1 MGAISRE
8 AEISVCAFEGEAEQM
23 KPPRC
28 SLCNRKSTQ
37 LSEGIIMAD
46 VKAKMCPSCFTAL
59 KNNVAIRGKLL
70 QTTLPEYRQM
80 VQERA
85 QQQAQEQ
92 AYKEFIRARED
103 VRRVMGG

>member
-1 MGAISRE
+1 MSIVDRHN
-8 AEISVCAFEGEAEQM
+8 
-23 KPPRC
+23 RC
-28 SLCNRKSTQ
+28 SLCNRKSTH
-37 LSEGIIMAD
+37 LSDGIIMAD
-46 VKAKMCPSCFTAL
+46 VKAKMCPSCFTTL

-92 AYKEFIRARED
+92 AYKEFVKARED
-103 VRRVMGG
+103 VRKVLGA